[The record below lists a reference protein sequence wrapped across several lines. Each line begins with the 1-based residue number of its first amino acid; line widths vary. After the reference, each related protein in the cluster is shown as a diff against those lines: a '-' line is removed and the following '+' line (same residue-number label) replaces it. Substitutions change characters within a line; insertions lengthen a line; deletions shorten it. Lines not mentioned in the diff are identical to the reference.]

1 MINVSIVAISLHA
14 LSAIVWVGGMFFAYL
29 ILRPAI
35 KQMEA
40 PERLK
45 LLNRIFEKFFGWV
58 ILAAALL
65 PMTGY
70 AQIFLVFDGFKNAG
84 PHITI
89 MHITGWLMI
98 GLFAYLFAGPYQ
110 RFKENVKAE
119 EWTLA
124 AAHLRTVRLTIL
136 FNLILGLITS
146 AIGSSGRFW
155 T

>member
-1 MINVSIVAISLHA
+1 MVNISIVTIPLHA
-14 LSAIVWVGGMFFAYL
+14 LSAIIWVGGMFFAY
-29 ILRPAI
+29 IVLRPAVNE
-35 KQMEA
+35 MEG
-40 PERLK
+40 PEQLK

-70 AQIFLVFDGFKNAG
+70 AEIFLVFDGFENTG

-98 GLFAYLFAGPYQ
+98 GFFVYLFAGPYQ
-110 RFKENVKAE
+110 RFKSHVAVE
-119 EWTLA
+119 EWPMA
-124 AAHLRTVRLTIL
+124 AARLRIIRLTIL
-136 FNLILGLITS
+136 INLVLGLITS

-155 T
+155 L

>member
-1 MINVSIVAISLHA
+1 MVNISIVTIPLHA
-14 LSAIVWVGGMFFAYL
+14 LSAIIWVGGMFFAYMV
-29 ILRPAI
+29 LRPAVDE
-35 KQMEA
+35 MEG

-70 AQIFLVFDGFKNAG
+70 AEIFLVFDGFENTG

-98 GLFAYLFAGPYQ
+98 GFFVYLFAGPYQ
-110 RFKENVKAE
+110 RFKSHVAVE
-119 EWTLA
+119 EWPMA
-124 AAHLRTVRLTIL
+124 ASHLRTIRLTIL
-136 FNLILGLITS
+136 INLVLGLITS

-155 T
+155 L

>member
-1 MINVSIVAISLHA
+1 MINISIVTIPLHA

-29 ILRPAI
+29 ILRPAVD
-35 KQMEA
+35 QMEV

-70 AQIFLVFDGFKNAG
+70 AEIFLVFDGLANAG

-98 GLFAYLFAGPYQ
+98 GIFAYLFAGPYQ
-110 RFKENVKAE
+110 RFKAHVAAE
-119 EWTLA
+119 EWPMA
-124 AAHLRTVRLTIL
+124 AAHLRTIRFTIL
-136 FNLILGLITS
+136 INLILGLITS
-146 AIGSSGRFW
+146 IVGSSGRFW
-155 T
+155 F